1 MSNDVPGW
9 VDDGSLSWGPEA
21 IAALPPPPE
30 AMRSGPWSPRQ
41 EITLRKSVIPGFWPW
56 RLGIGLA
63 QGLLFFALFYTR
75 ELRLWPGDDPFLFA
89 ALTLAGLFVPLLL
102 VEGFGLI
109 AARRLLPFAGIAAGL
124 LALLGWYHHWRV
136 EGAVV
141 MHAGF
146 WLIGLCA
153 LALFMVQA
161 VLHARERAG
170 SWRITYPDLFAAS
183 WQLAARLLVWAVFM
197 GVGLV
202 LVSSPL
208 TPRLHLEDGDPI
220 SLLALGLISALA
232 FQLTAALPRFMTAMK
247 DALVASA
254 TIALPLV
261 AGTALLLISTALA
274 NGTAPL
280 PVLLAAMA
288 ALTIA
293 ISASHRGG
301 EPENRP
307 ENRKAWRDGFEV
319 FGAILLLILAGMAAW
334 SLDVR
339 VSAFGWTAARV
350 FAACGVALFAA
361 YGAGYSA
368 VAIAWL
374 VRGDSMR
381 RLQSVNLVLAV
392 LLFLG
397 CAALASPLADPL
409 RLSVQSQAQRLEQ
422 GYVAVEAFDFAN
434 LERDGARFGR
444 EALTGLSRSLYP
456 DIARAAASVRGAV
469 ADRLNPTEIGANIAV
484 RTDGAMLP
492 AALLARDW
500 SQVLGVPACLNT
512 AAEICDAYFL
522 DLNGDERSEILL
534 VTGSETRWWAAVM
547 QADEAGRWSL
557 AGRLASG
564 CGATLSHLRNGRF
577 SALPALPGWGDM
589 SVGGKRL
596 TVTPSDA
603 GCSRY

>member
-1 MSNDVPGW
+1 
-9 VDDGSLSWGPEA
+9 
-21 IAALPPPPE
+21 
-30 AMRSGPWSPRQ
+30 
-41 EITLRKSVIPGFWPW
+41 
-56 RLGIGLA
+56 
-63 QGLLFFALFYTR
+63 
-75 ELRLWPGDDPFLFA
+75 
-89 ALTLAGLFVPLLL
+89 
-102 VEGFGLI
+102 
-109 AARRLLPFAGIAAGL
+109 
-124 LALLGWYHHWRV
+124 
-136 EGAVV
+136 
-141 MHAGF
+141 
-146 WLIGLCA
+146 
-153 LALFMVQA
+153 
-161 VLHARERAG
+161 
-170 SWRITYPDLFAAS
+170 
-183 WQLAARLLVWAVFM
+183 
-197 GVGLV
+197 
-202 LVSSPL
+202 
-208 TPRLHLEDGDPI
+208 
-220 SLLALGLISALA
+220 
-232 FQLTAALPRFMTAMK
+232 
-247 DALVASA
+247 
-254 TIALPLV
+254 
-261 AGTALLLISTALA
+261 
-274 NGTAPL
+274 
-280 PVLLAAMA
+280 MA

-301 EPENRP
+301 EPDIVDLGGR
-307 ENRKAWRDGFEV
+307 RIWRDGFEV

-350 FAACGVALFAA
+350 FVACGVALFAA

-374 VRGDSMR
+374 VRGHSLR

-409 RLSVQSQAQRLEQ
+409 RLSVQSQARALEQ
-422 GYVAVEAFDFAN
+422 GTVAVEAFDFAN

-444 EALTGLSRSLYP
+444 EALASLSRSLYP
-456 DIARAAASVRGAV
+456 DIARAASSVRGAV

-484 RTDGAMLP
+484 RTHGAVLP
-492 AALLARDW
+492 ATLLARDW

-564 CGATLSHLRNGRF
+564 CGATLSDLRNGRF
-577 SALPALPGWGDM
+577 SALPALPGWGDV

-596 TVTPSDA
+596 TVTPSNA

>member
-9 VDDGSLSWGPEA
+9 VDDGSLSWAPEA
-21 IAALPPPPE
+21 LAALPAPPD
-30 AMRSGPWSPRQ
+30 AVRSGPWSSRQ
-41 EITLRKSVIPGFWPW
+41 KISIRKIVVPGFWSW
-56 RLGIGLA
+56 RLGIGLT

-75 ELRLWPGDDPFLFA
+75 ELRVWPGDDPFLFA
-89 ALTLAGLFVPLLL
+89 ALTLAGLFVPLILI
-102 VEGFGLI
+102 EGLGLI

-124 LALLGWYHHWRV
+124 LSLLGWYHHWRV
-136 EGAVV
+136 EGAAV
-141 MHAGF
+141 MHAGL

-153 LALFMVQA
+153 MALFMVQA
-161 VLHARERAG
+161 VLHARERAD
-170 SWRITYPDLFAAS
+170 SWRITYPDLFATS
-183 WQLAARLLVWAVFM
+183 WQLAARLLVWVVFM
-197 GVGLV
+197 GIGLV

-208 TPRLHLEDGDPI
+208 TPRLHLEDGDPV
-220 SLLALGLISALA
+220 SLLALGLVSALA
-232 FQLTAALPRFMTAMK
+232 FQLTAALPRFMTALK

-261 AGTALLLISTALA
+261 TGAALLLISTALA
-274 NGTAPL
+274 NGAAPL
-280 PVLLAAMA
+280 PILLATMA

-301 EPENRP
+301 EPENR
-307 ENRKAWRDGFEV
+307 RAWRDGFEV
-319 FGAILLLILAGMAAW
+319 FGAVLLLILAGMAAW

-339 VSAFGWTAARV
+339 VSALGWTAARV
-350 FAACGVALFAA
+350 FVACGVALFAA
-361 YGAGYSA
+361 YGAGYSV

-409 RLSVQSQAQRLEQ
+409 RLSVQSQARALEG
-422 GYVAVEAFDFAN
+422 GYVAVEAFDFTN
-434 LERDGARFGR
+434 LEHDGARFGR
-444 EALTGLSRSLYP
+444 EALAGLSRSVYP
-456 DIARAAASVRGAV
+456 DIARAASSVRGAV
-469 ADRLNPTEIGANIAV
+469 ADHLNPTEIGANIAV

-492 AALLARDW
+492 ATLLARDW

-534 VTGSETRWWAAVM
+534 VTGNETRWWAAVM

-564 CGATLSHLRNGRF
+564 CGATLSDLRNGRF
-577 SALPALPGWGDM
+577 SALPALPGWGDV

>member
-9 VDDGSLSWGPEA
+9 VDDGSLGWAPEPL
-21 IAALPPPPE
+21 AALPSPQPAE
-30 AMRSGPWSPRQ
+30 AAHSGPWSSRQ
-41 EITLRKSVIPGFWPW
+41 KIIIRKIVIPGFWPW
-56 RLGIGLA
+56 RIGIGLA

-75 ELRLWPGDDPFLFA
+75 ALRLWPGDDPFLFS

-102 VEGFGLI
+102 IEGLGLI

-136 EGAVV
+136 EGAAV
-141 MHAGF
+141 MHAGL

-153 LALFMVQA
+153 TALFIAQA
-161 VLHARERAG
+161 VLHARERAD

-183 WQLAARLLVWAVFM
+183 WQLAARLLVWAM
-197 GVGLV
+197 LMAAGLV
-202 LVSSPL
+202 LISSPL
-208 TPRLHLEDGDPI
+208 TPRLHLEDGDPV
-220 SLLALGLISALA
+220 SLLALGLVSALA

-261 AGTALLLISTALA
+261 VGAALLLISTALA
-274 NGTAPL
+274 NGAAPL
-280 PVLLAAMA
+280 PILLAAMA

-301 EPENRP
+301 EREDR
-307 ENRKAWRDGFEV
+307 RAWRDGFEV
-319 FGAILLLILAGMAAW
+319 FGAVLLLILAGMAAW

-339 VSAFGWTAARV
+339 VSAFGWTAGRV

-374 VRGDSMR
+374 VRGHSMH
-381 RLQSVNLVLAV
+381 RLQSVNLVLAA

-409 RLSVQSQAQRLEQ
+409 RLSVQSQARALEQ

-444 EALTGLSRSLYP
+444 DALAGLSRSLYP

-469 ADRLNPTEIGANIAV
+469 ADHLNPTEIGANIAV
-484 RTDGAMLP
+484 RSQGAVLP
-492 AALLARDW
+492 ATLLARDW

-534 VTGSETRWWAAVM
+534 VSGSETRWWAAVM

-564 CGATLSHLRNGRF
+564 CGASLSDLRKGRF
-577 SALPALPGWGDM
+577 SALPALPGWGDV

-596 TVTPSDA
+596 TVTPSYA
-603 GCSRY
+603 GCSGY